1 MKNIKIAL
9 LQLMPEDSLEG
20 NLKKGIQYCKKSKE
34 MGADI
39 ALFPEMWNVGY
50 NIPAEDSAL
59 NKNAVSSEDVFVKS
73 FAALAKELN
82 MAIGITYLEKYN
94 PLPRNTLTLFDRFG
108 KEVLTYAKVHTC
120 DFFDERKLTA
130 GDVFMLMILIL
141 GAVL

>member
-1 MKNIKIAL
+1 
-9 LQLMPEDSLEG
+9 
-20 NLKKGIQYCKKSKE
+20 

-39 ALFPEMWNVGY
+39 ALFPEMWSVGY

-59 NKNAVSSEDVFVKS
+59 NKNAVSFDNAFVKS
-73 FAALAKELN
+73 FADLAKELN